1 MISFP
6 VPSWRAGLVAA
17 MIALGAAGAG
27 AATVEPDVPY
37 VPTPPGVVDAMLKLA
52 EVRARDYVIDLGSGD
67 GRILIAA
74 AKRYGAR
81 GFGVEIEGSLV
92 SAARAEAER
101 QGVSGR
107 VEFREENLYITDFRR
122 ASVMTLYL
130 FPKLLMELRPR
141 FIADLQPG
149 SRIVSHDFDM
159 QDWRPDAQV
168 TVPVPGKPYGPPR
181 SEVYLWVV
189 PANAAGAWRWR
200 SGTEEVNLALTQ
212 TFQMLEGKALVGQ
225 QAARLEQ
232 ARMRGPEIRF
242 ILTSQADGREV
253 RQEYSG
259 RLSGDT
265 IAGKVRAG
273 GREADWT
280 ATRTQ
285 RGSITM
291 KTATGGQ

>member
-1 MISFP
+1 MQPAF
-6 VPSWRAGLVAA
+6 VLLAA
-17 MIALGAAGAG
+17 ALLLGAGPAR

-37 VPTPPGVVDAMLKLA
+37 VPTPPAVVDTMLKLA
-52 EVRARDYVIDLGSGD
+52 EVNVRDYVIDLGSGD

-81 GFGVEIEGSLV
+81 GYGVEIESSLV

-101 QGVSGR
+101 QGVDGR
-107 VEFREENLYITDFRR
+107 VEFREENLHITDFSR

-130 FPKLLMELRPR
+130 YPKLLMDLRPR
-141 FIADLQPG
+141 FIADLRPG

-159 QDWRPDAQV
+159 DDWRPDAHA

-181 SEVYLWVV
+181 SEVFLWIV

-200 SGTEEVNLALTQ
+200 SEAGEVNLQVAQ
-212 TFQMLEGKALVGQ
+212 AFQMLEGRGQ
-225 QAARLEQ
+225 IGRQDARLEQ
-232 ARMRGPEIRF
+232 GRMRGTESRF
-242 ILTSQADGREV
+242 ILPSLVEGRPV

-259 RLSGDT
+259 LVSGDT
-265 IAGKVRAG
+265 ITGKVKAG

-280 ATRTQ
+280 ATRSR
-285 RGSITM
+285 RGVITM
-291 KTATGGQ
+291 KTAAGDQ